1 MVTLPQ
7 ATFSSCGLPAALSE
21 TPVLSACAASGHL
34 SPVGAVLGE
43 LPLSS
48 PYSRAAFPRASC
60 PSLWLQAQLLSSE
73 KKTSTWKP
81 CHQLLLALRQPSFFF
96 FFKVYLSSGTCSVPV

>member
-34 SPVGAVLGE
+34 SPLGAVLGE

-48 PYSRAAFPRASC
+48 PY
-60 PSLWLQAQLLSSE
+60 LLQGCLPKGQL
-73 KKTSTWKP
+73 
-81 CHQLLLALRQPSFFF
+81 SFFVAPGPIAF
-96 FFKVYLSSGTCSVPV
+96 FREKD